1 MSTARWPGSRTR
13 SRLGEWPH
21 VAVDTVVHASAALG
35 MGTAANRAAG
45 SGLGLGI
52 AAAVSFALSAR
63 AVKTRARSEPAPAVL
78 VRLGNRDGFYAL
90 LGSFA
95 ALLVLAPAGLPAL
108 LLVAA
113 LGSHAYWLGHL
124 WHRVEKFIRAVVGE
138 AVAAPADGEA
148 SERRMR

>member
-1 MSTARWPGSRTR
+1 
-13 SRLGEWPH
+13 

-90 LGSFA
+90 L
-95 ALLVLAPAGLPAL
+95 VLAPAGLPAL